1 MRARKEKRDEYQKS
15 NQGGKLW
22 KEVGKICRNI
32 ADLHKKG
39 LYKKILYVMIYDRIV
54 IANSLDKI

>member
-1 MRARKEKRDEYQKS
+1 MRAGKGKRENYQKS

-39 LYKKILYVMIYDRIV
+39 LHKKILYVMIYDRIV
-54 IANSLDKI
+54 IVNRLDKI